1 MHPGVTP
8 IIKERVIEDWFQGL
22 TRDYIANKHGIG
34 TGTVT
39 RIIREWVAGFEDK
52 GMAGIVDSLRYFAVT
67 FRKLKLTIPDCVL
80 GARNVAMMNN
90 LGIERNDFEQFI
102 SETYKFLRELGVDPK
117 KTANCIKQMEDLTRT
132 MTIAQIPQYISELA
146 EKKKQLSKDIE
157 RLEVDELDTKVKVQ
171 LLNKKAKDLGEE
183 YQQFAE
189 IKLELKKYGLEI
201 GDLESFA
208 QTVKQAHELGFD
220 AHLIGSN
227 LAQWDELKKEKTDL
241 ALDVLKLKGD
251 KENLEHKKDPYRAMS
266 NYLES
271 VDYSTSET

>member
-22 TRDYIANKHGIG
+22 TRDYIANKQGIG

-102 SETYKFLRELGVDPK
+102 SETHKFLKELGVDPK
-117 KTANCIKQMEDLTRT
+117 KMANCIKQVEDLTKT
-132 MTIAQIPQYISELA
+132 MTIAQIPLYISELA

-157 RLEVDELDTKVKVQ
+157 KLEVEELDTKVKVQ

-201 GDLESFA
+201 ADLESFA
-208 QTVKQAHELGFD
+208 QTIKQAHELGFD
-220 AHLIGSN
+220 AHLIGSK
-227 LAQWDELKKEKTDL
+227 LRYWDELEKKEQDL
-241 ALDVLKLKGD
+241 EEHNLQLEWTKERLEQQVGYDVSK
-251 KENLEHKKDPYRAMS
+251 
-266 NYLES
+266 
-271 VDYSTSET
+271 